1 MDRLSIP
8 WAPIAK
14 IIAVL
19 ALIIMANYLVQ
30 EIKAALDFELRP
42 SNEEMVHRSIMIAA
56 AAYTLLLAVPFVPGA
71 EIGLAMIALLG
82 PPISVLVYGCTVV
95 GLSLSFAVGRLM
107 PFSYLVWLASLLHLH
122 RLSRLL
128 ADIEPLKPNE
138 KLAFMTRRAPTR
150 FVPMILRYRY
160 LALAL
165 VLNLPGN
172 VIIGGGGGIAL
183 VAGLSRMFSIPAFV
197 ATIILAVLPIP
208 LAVFL
213 FGVTVI
219 AE

>member
-1 MDRLSIP
+1 MDRLGVP
-8 WAPIAK
+8 WEPIAK
-14 IIAVL
+14 ILAVV
-19 ALIIMANYLVQ
+19 ALIIVANYLVQ

-42 SNEEMVHRSIMIAA
+42 SNEETVHRSIMMAA
-56 AAYTLLLAVPFVPGA
+56 ALYTLLLAVPFVPGA

-82 PPISVLVYGCTVV
+82 PPISVLVYGCTVM
-95 GLSLSFAVGRLM
+95 GLSLSFAIGRLM
-107 PFSYLVWLASLLHLH
+107 PFSLLVRAAGFLHLH

-138 KLAFMTRRAPTR
+138 KLAFLTRRAPRR
-150 FVPMILRYRY
+150 FVPVILRYRY

-165 VLNLPGN
+165 TLNLPGN

-183 VAGLSRMFSIPAFV
+183 IAGLSRMFSIPAFV
-197 ATIILAVLPIP
+197 ATIVLAILPVP
-208 LAVFL
+208 LAILVF
-213 FGVTVI
+213 GAAVI